1 MTQPFPFSNK
11 KRSAY
16 LQELRDSEF
25 DLLVIGGGITGAGIA
40 LDATL
45 RGLKVALV
53 ELHDFAWGTSSRST
67 KLVHGGLRY
76 LKQFEL
82 GLVREVGTE
91 RAIVHRNA
99 RHVVLPERMLLPI
112 VEGGSLGK
120 FMSSIGL
127 WVYDWL
133 AKVRKQERR
142 RMLSKEKTAALEP
155 LLRTDILKGGGL
167 YYEYRTD
174 DARLTVEI
182 IKTAVAAGAV
192 CLNYLKAVDF
202 EYDAAGEIS
211 ATLVEDLPSG
221 ERFSIKSKTQVNA
234 AGPWVDEVRS
244 LDDAPI
250 RGKHLF
256 LTKGVHLVVPFEKLP
271 LEQAVYF
278 DVLEDGRMCF
288 AIPRDKVTYIGT
300 TDTAYKAD
308 TAAPRAEPEDVRYIL
323 AATNQMF
330 PSAKLKVSDVEST
343 WAGLRPLIHE
353 EGKSPSDISR
363 KDELFIAKSGL
374 ISIAGGKLTGYRKMA
389 ERTTDEVCKQLQIQR
404 PCKTAGQILGG
415 GDFESNADLE
425 SFTVQRIGEA
435 KQVLI
440 PADRIKNWVH
450 RYGRQTDWIIARA
463 FELYNQEKEAE
474 RRTELAE
481 LQHCIAHEA
490 VYSLGDYLI
499 RRTGG
504 LYFDLPRLQKQY
516 LWIAELMRE
525 ELGWDES
532 RLQQEIS
539 AFERNMHEV
548 LAFREAGSSI
558 GSQAD
563 STPKL

>member
-1 MTQPFPFSNK
+1 MQPVSYSNK
-11 KRSAY
+11 QREEYLRELKSAEY
-16 LQELRDSEF
+16 

-40 LDATL
+40 LDASL

-53 ELHDFAWGTSSRST
+53 ELRDFAWGTSSRST

-133 AKVRKQERR
+133 ANVEKKERR
-142 RMLSKEKTAALEP
+142 RMLSKSKTAELEP
-155 LLRTDILKGGGL
+155 LLRQDILKGGGL

-174 DARLTVEI
+174 DARLTMEI
-182 IKTAVAAGAV
+182 IKTAVAHGAL

-202 EYDAAGEIS
+202 QYNEAGQIS
-211 ATLVEDLPSG
+211 ATTVEDVPSG
-221 ERFSIKSKTQVNA
+221 LRFAIKSKTQVNA
-234 AGPWVDEVRS
+234 AGPWVDDVRG
-244 LDDAPI
+244 LDKEPI

-256 LTKGVHLVVPFEKLP
+256 LTKGVHLVLPFDKLP

-278 DVLEDGRMCF
+278 DVLEDKRMCF
-288 AIPRDKVTYIGT
+288 AIPRDTITYIGT

-308 TAAPRAEPEDVRYIL
+308 IAKPSAELTDVKYIL
-323 AATNQMF
+323 AATNRMF
-330 PSAKLKVSDVEST
+330 PSAKLTLEDVEST

-363 KDELFIAKSGL
+363 KDEIFVGQSGL

-389 ERTTDEVCKQLQIQR
+389 ERTTDKVCERLGRKLA
-404 PCKTAGQILGG
+404 CKTAEQKLGG
-415 GDFESNADLE
+415 GDFDSNQALE
-425 SFTVQRIGEA
+425 AFIVQRMGEV

-440 PADRIKNWVH
+440 PAQRVKSWAY
-450 RYGRQTDWIIARA
+450 RYGRHTDWIIGRA
-463 FELYNQEKEAE
+463 FELYNEVQDAE

-481 LQHCIAHEA
+481 LQYCIAHEA
-490 VYSLGDYLI
+490 VYRLNDYLI
-499 RRTGG
+499 RRTGR
-504 LYFDLPRLQKQY
+504 LYFDLPRLQEQY
-516 LWIAELMRE
+516 LWIAELMAE
-525 ELGWDES
+525 ELNWEEA
-532 RLQQEIS
+532 RLQEEIS
-539 AFERNMHEV
+539 AFERSMHEV
-548 LAFREAGSSI
+548 LAFKAKLQSS
-558 GSQAD
+558 
-563 STPKL
+563 

>member
-1 MTQPFPFSNK
+1 MQPVRYSNK
-11 KRSAY
+11 QRKEY
-16 LQELRDSEF
+16 IQELKDAEF

-40 LDATL
+40 LDASL

-53 ELHDFAWGTSSRST
+53 ELKDFAWGTSSRST

-133 AKVRKQERR
+133 ANVDKQERR
-142 RMLSKEKTAALEP
+142 RMLSKSKTAELEP
-155 LLRTDILKGGGL
+155 LLRKDILKGGGL

-174 DARLTVEI
+174 DARLTMEI
-182 IKTAVAAGAV
+182 IKTAVAQGAI

-202 EYDAAGEIS
+202 TYDDKGSIT
-211 ATLVEDLPSG
+211 ATVVVDVPTG
-221 ERFSIKSKTQVNA
+221 ERFAIKSKTQVNA
-234 AGPWVDEVRS
+234 AGPWVDDVRG
-244 LDDAPI
+244 LDDYPV

-256 LTKGVHLVVPFEKLP
+256 LTKGVHLVVPFDKLP

-278 DVLEDGRMCF
+278 DVLEDNRMCF
-288 AIPRDKVTYIGT
+288 AIPRDTITYIGT

-308 TAAPRAEPEDVRYIL
+308 IANPKAELSDVKYIL
-323 AATNQMF
+323 AATNRMF
-330 PSAKLKVSDVEST
+330 PTANLELKDVEST

-363 KDELFIAKSGL
+363 KDEIFMAKSGL

-389 ERTTDEVCKQLQIQR
+389 ERTTDKVCERLGQKLA
-404 PCKTAGQILGG
+404 CKTAEQILGG
-415 GDFESNADLE
+415 GDFDSNEALQD
-425 SFTVQRIGEA
+425 FIVQRIGEV

-440 PADRIKNWVH
+440 PAQKIKSWTY
-450 RYGRQTDWIIARA
+450 RYGRDTDWIIARA
-463 FELYNQEKEAE
+463 FELYNKVEDPE

-481 LQHCIAHEA
+481 LQYCIAHEA
-490 VYSLGDYLI
+490 VYRLNDYLV
-499 RRTGG
+499 RRTGR
-504 LYFDLPRLQKQY
+504 LYFDLARLQKQY
-516 LWIAELMRE
+516 LWIAELMGA
-525 ELGWDES
+525 ELNWDEA
-532 RLQQEIS
+532 RLQEEIS
-539 AFERNMHEV
+539 AFERSIHEV
-548 LAFREAGSSI
+548 LAFKEELHSS
-558 GSQAD
+558 S
-563 STPKL
+563 